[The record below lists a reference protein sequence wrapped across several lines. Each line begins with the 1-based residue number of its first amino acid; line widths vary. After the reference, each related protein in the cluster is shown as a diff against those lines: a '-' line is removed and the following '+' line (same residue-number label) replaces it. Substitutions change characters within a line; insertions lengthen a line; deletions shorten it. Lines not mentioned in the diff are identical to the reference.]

1 MDFDSGPSAQQ
12 VFQEA
17 FEEQQR
23 QPVNGGAVDGE
34 RKMLYVLHPVL
45 FSIVRGMS

>member
-1 MDFDSGPSAQQ
+1 MDADMEFDSASAGGGPSAQQ

-23 QPVNGGAVDGE
+23 VPVNGGGE
-34 RKMLYVLHPVL
+34 RKML
-45 FSIVRGMS
+45 